1 MINRQTV
8 GISEE
13 DPLGLNYEGDV
24 NTTRSGPGFTNHW
37 TVMTDGWPRR
47 MVYRILIKD
56 IPVKI
61 GVPKVHMSQL
71 FRGLVTTITFVEIR
85 TMNPVDLGATL
96 QIQERKG
103 DNFEIFWKILF

>member
-8 GISEE
+8 GISVD
-13 DPLGLNYEGDV
+13 DPMGINYEGGA
-24 NTTRSGPGFTNHW
+24 NTTRSGPGFTNHRAV
-37 TVMTDGWPRR
+37 TTDGWPRR

-71 FRGLVTTITFVEIR
+71 FHGLVTTIIFVEIR

-96 QIQERKG
+96 PIQERKG
-103 DNFEIFWKILF
+103 DNFEIF